1 MDESQSKVRR
11 WNYYFH
17 TCRAVCVSG
26 SAAALPAGHGIV
38 RLSDDGDREVVFFP
52 AKQLELDLVPGEIGR
67 LERAGLAERIG
78 SVR

>member
-1 MDESQSKVRR
+1 MKARATVRR

-26 SAAALPAGHGIV
+26 SAAALPMGHGIV
-38 RLSDDGDREVVFFP
+38 CLFDDGDREVVFFP
-52 AKQLELDLVPGEIGR
+52 AKQLELELVPGEIER
-67 LERAGLAERIG
+67 LERAGLAEPIG